1 MAQRENGAEIGAGKT
16 QLEILKDRL
25 FGDPD
30 FRTTNINI
38 FPGTKPATPEQI
50 AGEINKAMDQIAA
63 GDFELVE
70 DFDEDIEQIKV
81 SELIA
86 GIVK

>member
-1 MAQRENGAEIGAGKT
+1 MKT

-30 FRTTNINI
+30 FRTTNISI

-50 AGEINKAMDQIAA
+50 AGEINKAMDQLAA
-63 GDFELVE
+63 NPELASE
-70 DFDEDIEQIKV
+70 RFDE
-81 SELIA
+81 
-86 GIVK
+86 